1 MSQETTSEYKKSKL
15 YTKTGDKGTTSLY
28 NGQRVSKNSQFCMA
42 VGDIDELS
50 SVLGM
55 LSENLVEIFWKSGF
69 EAILPEDERTY
80 SKVLEPVME
89 IQNLIE
95 YIQSRLLDLGS
106 HIATPRESSENEK
119 KLERTDFPEEHVKE
133 LERWTDKFDA
143 SVPKL
148 TNFIL
153 PKGHA
158 HLART
163 ICRRA
168 ERSMIPLL
176 EEKEISEQAYIF
188 INRLSDLLFALGR
201 HITINIYKE
210 KEKIYRKA

>member
-1 MSQETTSEYKKSKL
+1 MSEIIKKSKL

-28 NGQRVSKNSQFCMA
+28 NGNRVLKNSVYCAA
-42 VGDIDELS
+42 VGDVDELS
-50 SVLGM
+50 SVLGVLYDDM
-55 LSENLVEIFWKSGF
+55 IDLFYKAGF
-69 EAILPEDERTY
+69 ESLLPNDEKHY
-80 SKVLEPVME
+80 SKKLDLMSEV
-89 IQNLIE
+89 QSCIE

-106 HIATPRESSENEK
+106 HIATPRESSGDQER
-119 KLERTDFPEEHVKE
+119 KLARTDFNEDYVKT
-133 LERWTDKFDA
+133 LENWIDKFDA

-153 PKGHA
+153 PRGNA

-163 ICRRA
+163 VCRRA

-176 EEKEISEQAYIF
+176 EENEISEKAYIF

-201 HITINIYKE
+201 HITINILLESE
-210 KEKIYRKA
+210 KVYRKS

>member
-1 MSQETTSEYKKSKL
+1 MSVETDSIKKSML

-28 NGQRVSKNSQFCMA
+28 NGQRVLKNSIYCNA

-50 SVLGM
+50 SVLGV
-55 LSENLVEIFWKSGF
+55 LYENLVELFWKAGL
-69 EAILPEDERTY
+69 ETLLPDEDKVY
-80 SKVLEPVME
+80 SPVLHKVVD
-89 IQNLIE
+89 IQRLIE

-106 HIATPRESSENEK
+106 HIATPRESSQNEK
-119 KLERTDFPEEHVKE
+119 KLERTGFSQEYVKT
-133 LERWTDKFDA
+133 LEQWIDKLD
-143 SVPKL
+143 SGVPKL

-168 ERSMIPLL
+168 ERSMIPLF
-176 EEKEISEQAYIF
+176 EEKEISEEAYIF
-188 INRLSDLLFALGR
+188 INRLSDLLFVLGR
-201 HITINIYKE
+201 HITINIFGE
-210 KEKIYRKA
+210 GEKIYKKT

>member
-1 MSQETTSEYKKSKL
+1 MSETIKKSKL

-28 NGQRVSKNSQFCMA
+28 NGDRVLKNSLYCVA
-42 VGDIDELS
+42 VGDVDELS
-50 SVLGM
+50 SVLGV
-55 LSENLVEIFWKSGF
+55 LYDDILDLFFKAGIEERYT
-69 EAILPEDERTY
+69 AIDKHY
-80 SKVLEPVME
+80 SKKLDIMTEVKSC
-89 IQNLIE
+89 IE

-106 HIATPRESSENEK
+106 HIATPRESSSDQER
-119 KLERTDFPEEHVKE
+119 KLARTDFDENYVKT
-133 LERWTDKFDA
+133 LENWIDKFDA

-153 PKGHA
+153 PRGNA

-163 ICRRA
+163 VCRRA

-176 EEKEISEQAYIF
+176 EANEISEQAYIF

-201 HITINIYKE
+201 HITINILEEQE
-210 KEKIYRKA
+210 KVYRKP